1 MFQLHTS
8 RKVAIN
14 LWVFPHRLVWV
25 IGTVHVSKWCIHTYI
40 YNNIYIYILD
50 SQSNWSASTA
60 AGRAHWFSAYGL
72 CSVGCGQSWESCA
85 RWKCHNCS
93 QVKPIACTIHIYLEY
108 GNKKLLQLFLL
119 FSWGSSTSKSL
130 NPHTPGQLAFAYTVS
145 AILFFWCVI
154 TLQWLVDRSS
164 CTRS

>member
-1 MFQLHTS
+1 MS
-8 RKVAIN
+8 NRDSSCVKMM
-14 LWVFPHRLVWV
+14 
-25 IGTVHVSKWCIHTYI
+25 HTYI
-40 YNNIYIYILD
+40 HIQLHIYILD

-85 RWKCHNCS
+85 RWKCHNCT
-93 QVKPIACTIHIYLEY
+93 QVKPIACTIHMYLEY

-145 AILFFWCVI
+145 AILFFGVS
-154 TLQWLVDRSS
+154 LHYSGWLIGVPVPGHNDPRMLIIMEDKP
-164 CTRS
+164 